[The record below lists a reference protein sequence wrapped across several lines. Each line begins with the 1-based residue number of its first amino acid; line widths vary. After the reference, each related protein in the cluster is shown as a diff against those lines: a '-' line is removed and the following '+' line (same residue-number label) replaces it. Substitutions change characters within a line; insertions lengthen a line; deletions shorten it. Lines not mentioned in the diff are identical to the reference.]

1 MFLVSLLEP
10 YHVSTITRKIQNPLP
25 LIEVDDEHEYEV
37 EYMLDLRNFNLQPQ
51 HLIHW
56 YGYNDVSEHI

>member
-1 MFLVSLLEP
+1 
-10 YHVSTITRKIQNPLP
+10 VSTITRKIQNPLP

>member
-1 MFLVSLLEP
+1 
-10 YHVSTITRKIQNPLP
+10 VSTIPRKIHDPLP
-25 LIEVDDEHEYEV
+25 FIEVDGEHEYEM
-37 EYMLDLRNFNLQPQ
+37 EYILDSRISNLELQ